1 MDFRFHGSLSAFLAE
16 EGLDNDGT
24 EIIRVAGAARSLVR
38 PSAAR
43 DRDFLQEQLATSCRL
58 HGVRQF
64 YLVDHEDCGAYGREQ
79 VPDSD
84 EELAVHARD
93 LRAARALLE
102 KRFSTIEVLTYF
114 MRLDGR
120 ADRIR

>member
-1 MDFRFHGSLSAFLAE
+1 MDFRFHEPLRAFLAQ
-16 EGLDNDGT
+16 EGLDNDGGD
-24 EIIRVAGAARSLVR
+24 IIRVAGAARSLVR

-43 DRDFLQEQLATSCRL
+43 DREFLQEQLATSCRL
-58 HGVRQF
+58 HGARQF
-64 YLVDHEDCGAYGREQ
+64 YLINHEDCGAYGLEQ
-79 VPDSD
+79 VPDSE

-93 LRAARALLE
+93 LRAARVLLA